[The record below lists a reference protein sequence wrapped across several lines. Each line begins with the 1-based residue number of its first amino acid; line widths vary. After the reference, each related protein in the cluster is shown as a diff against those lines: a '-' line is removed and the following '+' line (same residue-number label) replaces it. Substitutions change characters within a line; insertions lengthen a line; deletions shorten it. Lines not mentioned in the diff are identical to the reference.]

1 MADGERHPM
10 TPEEFRRYG
19 HALVDWV
26 AAYWD
31 RVEEFPVQS
40 PLKPGDVRRSLP
52 EHPPEEPESFGRI
65 LEDLDRKI
73 LPGITHWQSP
83 RFFGYFPANVS
94 GPSVLGELVSA
105 GLGVQG
111 MLWSTSPACTELET
125 LVLDWLQEAMGLPEA
140 FRSTSSGGGVI
151 QDSASSAALCAVVAA
166 RERAT
171 AGRSNREGAP
181 GNLTAYASSEAHSS
195 IVKALGVAGV
205 GRENL
210 RLLPVDGSQALKV
223 EALEEAVARDRARGL
238 IPFFVAATVGTT
250 STHAMDPLSEIGKV
264 AAREGLWF
272 HVDGAMAGS
281 AALCPEFR
289 HLLMGLEGAD
299 SYCFN
304 PHKWLFTN
312 FDCDAFYVRDRSA
325 LVSALSILPEYL
337 RNRASLSGEV
347 IDYRDWQIPLGRRFR
362 ALKLWFVLRSYGLSG
377 LRTHL
382 RRHVALARLFAGWVK
397 ESADF
402 ELLKEPP
409 LNLVCFR
416 LRGEDRPN
424 ELLLER
430 LNAEGKVFLTHT
442 RVGDRYWLR
451 LSVGQTHTQERHV
464 REAWEVLRAGARA
477 LGRG

>member
-40 PLKPGDVRRSLP
+40 PLKPGDVRKSLP
-52 EHPPEEPESFGRI
+52 EHPPEDPEPFGRI
-65 LEDLDRKI
+65 LEDLDLKI

-125 LVLDWLQEAMGLPEA
+125 LVLDWLQEAMALPEA

-238 IPFFVAATVGTT
+238 VPFFVAATVGTT
-250 STHAMDPLSEIGKV
+250 STHAMDPLSEIGRV

-289 HLLMGLEGAD
+289 HLLLGLEGAD

-382 RRHVALARLFAGWVK
+382 RRHVALARLFAGWVM

-424 ELLLER
+424 EVLLER

-442 RVGDRYWLR
+442 RVKDRYWLR

>member
-1 MADGERHPM
+1 MAEEKSYHM
-10 TPEEFRRYG
+10 TSQEFRRYG
-19 HALVDWV
+19 YALVDWV
-26 AAYWD
+26 AAYWG
-31 RVEEFPVQS
+31 RVEAFPVQS
-40 PLKPGDVRRSLP
+40 PLKPGDVRRGLP
-52 EHPPEEPESFGRI
+52 EHPPEEPEPFER
-65 LEDLDRKI
+65 LLKDLDLKI

-94 GPSVLGELVSA
+94 GPSVLGELACA

-125 LVLDWLQEAMGLPEA
+125 LVLDWLQEAMGLPQT

-171 AGRSNREGAP
+171 AGRSNLEGTT
-181 GNLTAYASSEAHSS
+181 GNLTAYASTEAHSS

-205 GRENL
+205 GRDRL
-210 RLLPVDGSQALKV
+210 RLLSVDGSQAMRV
-223 EALEEAVARDRARGL
+223 EALEEAVARDRARGFT
-238 IPFFVAATVGTT
+238 PFFVAATVGTT
-250 STHAMDPLSEIGKV
+250 STHAMDPLPAIGEV
-264 AAREGLWF
+264 AEREGLWF

-289 HLLMGLEGAD
+289 PLLSGLERAD

-312 FDCDAFYVRDRSA
+312 FDCDAFYVKNRSD

-337 RNRASLSGEV
+337 RNRTSLSGEV

-382 RRHVALARLFAGWVK
+382 RRHVALARLFAGWVRDS
-397 ESADF
+397 EDF
-402 ELLKEPP
+402 ELLKAPP

-416 LRGEDRPN
+416 LRGEDRMS
-424 ELLLER
+424 EALLER
-430 LNAEGKVFLTHT
+430 LNAEGRVFLTHT
-442 RVGDRYWLR
+442 RAKDRFWLR
-451 LSVGQTHTQERHV
+451 LCVGQTHTEERHV
-464 REAWEVLRAGARA
+464 REAWEAVQTGARA
-477 LGRG
+477 LERG

>member
-1 MADGERHPM
+1 MADRGHYHM
-10 TPEEFRRYG
+10 TPEEFRKYG

-26 AAYWD
+26 AAYWE
-31 RVEEFPVQS
+31 RVEGFPVQS

-52 EHPPEEPESFGRI
+52 EHPPEEPEPFERI
-65 LEDLDRKI
+65 LEDLDRKV

-181 GNLTAYASSEAHSS
+181 GGLTAYASTEAHSS

-205 GRENL
+205 GRERL
-210 RLLPVDGSQALKV
+210 RLIPVDGSQALQV
-223 EALEEAVARDRARGL
+223 EALREAVSADRAQGFT
-238 IPFFVAATVGTT
+238 PFFVAATVGTT
-250 STHAMDPLSEIGKV
+250 STHAMDPLPAIGEV
-264 AAREGLWF
+264 AAQEGLWF

-289 HLLMGLEGAD
+289 HLLEGLEGAD

-312 FDCDAFYVRDRSA
+312 FDCDAFYVKDRAA

-362 ALKLWFVLRSYGLSG
+362 ALKLWFVLRHYGLSG
-377 LRTHL
+377 LRSHL
-382 RRHVALARLFAGWVK
+382 RRHVALARLFAGWVR
-397 ESADF
+397 ESAPF

-416 LRGEDRPN
+416 LKGEDGPN
-424 ELLLER
+424 EELLER
-430 LNAEGKVFLTHT
+430 LNAGGRVFLTHT
-442 RVGDRYWLR
+442 RVGGRYWLR
-451 LSVGQTHTQERHV
+451 LSVGQTHTEERHV
-464 REAWEVLRAGARA
+464 REAWEILQEGARS
-477 LGRG
+477 LHRG